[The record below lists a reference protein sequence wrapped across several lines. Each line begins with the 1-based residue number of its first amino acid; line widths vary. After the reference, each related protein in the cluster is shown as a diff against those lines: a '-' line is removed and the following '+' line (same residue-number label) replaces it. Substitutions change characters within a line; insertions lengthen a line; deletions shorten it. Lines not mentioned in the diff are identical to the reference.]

1 MARKLNQQPQG
12 GTGGDGRSLSPS
24 DNMTDAEKRRLREES
39 DQVQLVSGISR
50 YLPMRDKVAVIQ
62 AQLKEAQT
70 EAKNFKKVLCGSIN
84 MNAEVFDEIIA
95 DQTSGNRRDVL
106 AREEARAYFRRLM
119 GQPVG
124 RSEEQMELDSR
135 LPPTERDKEHYRG
148 SGYSVGLR
156 GGDCVVPEDVSGA
169 QDMQQAWIQ
178 GWHDGQAVNIMAL
191 KKTSEAA
198 KPPEPPPEPEK
209 EESPYMRKKR
219 EKAEQEKL
227 LASLEKQ
234 ADEIIE
240 DAEEP
245 STEFEHPEPDFV

>member
-12 GTGGDGRSLSPS
+12 GTGGDGRQLSPT
-24 DNMTDAEKRRLREES
+24 DNLSDAEKRRLREES

-95 DQTSGNRRDVL
+95 DQTSGNRRDVV

-135 LPPTERDKEHYRG
+135 LPPVERDKEHWR
-148 SGYSVGLR
+148 SCGYVVGLR
-156 GGDCVVPEDVSGA
+156 GGDCQVPSEVSGA
-169 QDMQQAWIQ
+169 EDMRSAWQA
-178 GWHDGQAVNIMAL
+178 GYNDGQAVLFAAM
-191 KKTSEAA
+191 KKTSDAA
-198 KPPEPPPEPEK
+198 KPPEPEREPEK

-219 EKAEQEKL
+219 EKAEQEAL
-227 LASLEKQ
+227 LKSLETQ
-234 ADEIIE
+234 ADQILE
-240 DAEEP
+240 DGEENH
-245 STEFEHPEPDFV
+245 EPEPDFV